1 MVPMSKAATQQR
13 TIELARRRFLAGEGA
28 DGSVRD
34 MILRSWTRC
43 RAAGVNPT
51 GPIELPHRGQVDPDS
66 ALLRAVRSVVE
77 PIFAEMQT
85 DAVAMLVSDAQGQ
98 LLGRWASARRLL
110 GALDSVAAAPGY
122 DCGEQL
128 AGTTALGTVLEEQH
142 PVAVRGA
149 EHFSEVYRDLSAFGA
164 PIIHPVSGTLEGAID
179 FVSATK
185 EASELMMPLAI
196 RAASEIGTRLLS
208 GYAAADRALLDGYLR
223 ADRRGYRR
231 PIIAVNDRLLIAN
244 PLATDILAGV
254 DRQLLQEKIECAMA
268 DGQRKV
274 VLCDGELPVYATIR
288 KIETA
293 DSLAGAV
300 VQLRTAEQ
308 ESSRRTRRPAE
319 LRLSETLPGKSA
331 VWRRFVQ
338 EAVHA
343 WETRQ
348 HTLLVGESGA
358 GKFTCARRI
367 SSVSSGT
374 ADSTVDLN
382 EVISRSPSS
391 WLAEIAE
398 RASNSA
404 IPLVV
409 THLDRV
415 DEPALAAL
423 CSWMDSVDEPAWI
436 IGTFAIDSRRPA
448 APASLAAHFPH
459 VLEVPPLRN
468 RREDIPELVE
478 TIADA
483 AGFAGLRVDDAAKRT
498 LSSFDW
504 PGNIRQLERIVKAAC
519 RASGGARVRLCDLPQ
534 QFRTPRHKRVLSR
547 LEQAERDAVIAAL
560 QASNGNKK
568 AAAADLGISR
578 ATLYRRL
585 VVLDLV

>member
-1 MVPMSKAATQQR
+1 MARAATQQR
-13 TIELARRRFLAGEGA
+13 AIELARRRFLAGENA

-34 MILRSWTRC
+34 TILRSWTRC
-43 RAAGVNPT
+43 VAAGVNPT
-51 GPIELPHRGQVDPDS
+51 GPMELPHRGAVDPDS

-77 PIFAEMQT
+77 PIFAEMRT
-85 DAVAMLVSDAQGQ
+85 DAVAVLVSDAQGR

-149 EHFSEVYRDLSAFGA
+149 EHFSEVYRELSAFGA

-179 FVSATK
+179 FVSSTN

-196 RAASEIGTRLLS
+196 RAAGEIGTHLLS

-231 PIIAVNDRLLIAN
+231 PIIAVNDRVLIAN
-244 PLATDILAGV
+244 PLATDLLAGV
-254 DRQLLQEKIECAMA
+254 DRQLLQEKIERAMA
-268 DGQRKV
+268 DGRRKV
-274 VLCDGELPVYATIR
+274 VLCDGEPPVYATIQ

-293 DSLAGAV
+293 DSVAGAV
-300 VQLRTAEQ
+300 VQLRKAED
-308 ESSRRTRRPAE
+308 EPSRRSPRPAE
-319 LRLSETLPGKSA
+319 SRMSATLPGKSV

-338 EAVHA
+338 EAAHA
-343 WETRQ
+343 AESRQ
-348 HTLLVGESGA
+348 HTLLVGESGS
-358 GKFTCARRI
+358 GKLTSARRLC
-367 SSVSSGT
+367 SVANGNPPP
-374 ADSTVDLN
+374 ALDVA
-382 EVISRSPSS
+382 EAIRRSPRS
-391 WLAEIAE
+391 WLTELAE
-398 RASNSA
+398 RASNGSA
-404 IPLVV
+404 PLVL

-415 DEPALAAL
+415 DERALAAL
-423 CSWMDSVDEPAWI
+423 CSYLDDLRDPAWI
-436 IGTFAIDSRRPA
+436 IGTFGIDARRPS
-448 APASLAAHFPH
+448 APASLTARFPH
-459 VLEVPPLRN
+459 VLQVPPLRD
-468 RREDIPELVE
+468 RPEDIPELVD
-478 TIADA
+478 TIAA
-483 AGFAGLRVDDAAKRT
+483 AGNRRVDEAVKRT

-519 RASGGARVRLCDLPQ
+519 RAGGGAPVRLDDLPL
-534 QFRTPRHKRVLSR
+534 QFRTPKHRRTLSR

-560 QASNGNKK
+560 QATNGNKK

>member
-1 MVPMSKAATQQR
+1 MARAATQQR

-34 MILRSWTRC
+34 TILRSWTRC
-43 RAAGVNPT
+43 KAAGVNPT

-66 ALLRAVRSVVE
+66 AFLRAVRSVVE
-77 PIFAEMQT
+77 PIFAEMHT
-85 DAVAMLVSDAQGQ
+85 DAVAVLVTDAQGR
-98 LLGRWASARRLL
+98 LLGRWASARGLL
-110 GALDSVAAAPGY
+110 VALDSVAAAPGY

-179 FVSATK
+179 FVAATK
-185 EASELMMPLAI
+185 DASELMMPLAI
-196 RAASEIGTRLLS
+196 RAASEIGTQLLS

-254 DRQLLQEKIECAMA
+254 DRQVLQEKIERALA
-268 DGQRKV
+268 DGRRKV
-274 VLCDGELPVYATIR
+274 VLCDGELPVYATIQ

-300 VQLRTAEQ
+300 VQLRTAEAG
-308 ESSRRTRRPAE
+308 SSRRTRRPADS
-319 LRLSETLPGKSA
+319 RLSQALPGKSA
-331 VWRRFVQ
+331 VWRRFVR
-338 EAVHA
+338 EAAHA

-348 HTLLVGESGA
+348 HTLLIGEPGA
-358 GKFTCARRI
+358 GKLTCAQRL
-367 SSVSSGT
+367 SAAASGT
-374 ADSTVDLN
+374 VESAVDVS
-382 EVISRSPSS
+382 EVISRPPSS

-398 RASNSA
+398 RATNSA
-404 IPLVV
+404 APLVL
-409 THLDRV
+409 THLDKAG
-415 DEPALAAL
+415 EPALAAL
-423 CSWMDSVDEPAWI
+423 CSWMDGLGDQAWI
-436 IGTFAIDSRRPA
+436 IGTFAIDARRLT
-448 APASLAAHFPH
+448 APASLTARFPH
-459 VLEVPPLRN
+459 VLQVPPLRD
-468 RREDIPELVE
+468 RPEDIPELVE
-478 TIADA
+478 TIAGTGA
-483 AGFAGLRVDDAAKRT
+483 AGIRVDEAVKRT

-519 RASGGARVRLCDLPQ
+519 RAGDGALIRVADLPL
-534 QFRTPRHKRVLSR
+534 QFRTPRHKRVLTR
-547 LEQAERDAVIAAL
+547 LEQAERDVVIAAL
-560 QASNGNKK
+560 QAANGNKK

-585 VVLDLV
+585 VVLGLV